1 MNVRSQSVYRGSLA
15 ARLMALLIPF
25 VSLFNRVD
33 GHDWPQFL
41 GPDRNGASEGE
52 SITKSFPKEGPIKL
66 WQKKVGQGF
75 SSPIVVSNRV
85 IICDRVDSDELV
97 ECLESL
103 TGKAIWTL
111 KSPTTYQDDF
121 GFDEG
126 PRATPAFADSRIFT
140 MSAEG
145 LIQSIDF
152 NSGKKVWSVDTKK
165 EYGARKG
172 YFGMACS
179 PLVESGLVIVNIG
192 GESGAGTVALE
203 AATGKLR
210 WKATDDEASYS
221 SPIAATFDSQR
232 YIIVFSRSGLLG
244 LDPQSGKMKFEF
256 PWRARNSASVNAA
269 TPLVIGNK
277 IFLSASYQTGAALL
291 EIVDGK
297 PRKIWSADDV
307 LSNHYSTSVYRDGFL
322 YGFDGRQE
330 QGQSFVCLELATG
343 KNKWRE
349 ERFGAGTV
357 IIAGEQLII
366 LTENG
371 ELVLAPASAK
381 EFKPAARFQILGR
394 GVRSYPALANG
405 FLYARD
411 KQNLACFDLRKQ

>member
-1 MNVRSQSVYRGSLA
+1 MAFLIIFEFSVY
-15 ARLMALLIPF
+15 
-25 VSLFNRVD
+25 

-41 GPDRNGASEGE
+41 GPNRNGAAEGE
-52 SITKSFPKEGPIKL
+52 SIAGTFPKEGPAKL

-75 SSPIVVSNRV
+75 SSPIVVSNRLV
-85 IICDRVDSDELV
+85 ICDRVGGEELV
-97 ECLESL
+97 ECLDGA
-103 TGKAIWTL
+103 TGKPIWSL

-126 PRATPAFADSRIFT
+126 PRATPACANGRIFT

-145 LIQSIDF
+145 LIQAMDF
-152 NSGKKVWSVDTKK
+152 ETGKKLWSVDTKK
-165 EYGARKG
+165 QFGARKG

-179 PLVESGLVIVNIG
+179 PLAEAGLIIVNIG
-192 GESGAGTVALE
+192 GESGAGTIALE

-232 YIIVFSRSGLLG
+232 YLLVFSRSGLLG
-244 LDPQSGKMKFEF
+244 LEPNTGNTKFEF

-307 LSNHYSTSVYRDGFL
+307 LSNHYSTSVYHDGFL

-330 QGQSFVCLELATG
+330 QGQSFVCLDLATG
-343 KNKWRE
+343 KDNWRE

-357 IIAGEQLII
+357 ITSGDQLII

-381 EFKPAARFQILGR
+381 EFKPSARAQILGH

-405 FLYARD
+405 LLYARD

>member
-15 ARLMALLIPF
+15 ARLMALLIPLVF
-25 VSLFNRVD
+25 SLTRVD

-41 GPDRNGASEGE
+41 GPKRNGADDEE
-52 SITKSFPKEGPIKL
+52 SIAKSFPREGPSRL
-66 WQKKVGQGF
+66 WQRKVGQGF
-75 SSPIVVSNRV
+75 SSPIVISNRV
-85 IICDRVDSDELV
+85 VICDRVDSDELV
-97 ECLESL
+97 ECLDAN
-103 TGKAIWTL
+103 TGKTVWTL

-126 PRATPAFADSRIFT
+126 PRATPAFADGRIFT

-152 NSGKKVWSVDTKK
+152 STGKKFWSVATKK

-179 PLVESGLVIVNIG
+179 PLVENGTVIVNIG

-232 YIIVFSRSGLLG
+232 YILVFSRSGLLG
-244 LDPQSGKMKFEF
+244 LEPESGKLKFEF

-291 EIVDGK
+291 EIVEANPK
-297 PRKIWSADDV
+297 KIWSADDV
-307 LSNHYSTSVYRDGFL
+307 LSNHYSTSVYHDGFV

-357 IIAGEQLII
+357 IISGDQLVV
-366 LTENG
+366 LTEKG
-371 ELVLAPASAK
+371 ELILAPASAK
-381 EFKPAARFQILGR
+381 EFKPTARAQILGS

-405 FLYARD
+405 LLYARD